1 MGPILTRHF
10 TEELVQARRLETA
23 GDHEGAWRALERAHV
38 LSQRHARPHVRVHLR
53 MIGLAWRQRA
63 WREVAGQLP
72 RILLAAPGSWLGR
85 APIGN
90 TGGANVGIFQ
100 PMPIPDDLQ
109 HILAADATLHPQPDQ
124 PVGGSGMS

>member
-1 MGPILTRHF
+1 MGPTLTHHV
-10 TEELVQARRLETA
+10 TEELARARGLETA
-23 GDHEGAWRALERAHV
+23 GDQAAAWHALERAHV
-38 LSQRHARPHVRVHLR
+38 LSQRNAGPHVRVHLR
-53 MIGLAWRQRA
+53 MIGLAWRRRA

-90 TGGANVGIFQ
+90 TGGANIGIFQ

-109 HILAADATLHPQPDQ
+109 PILDADHRA
-124 PVGGSGMS
+124 